1 MTLLLSRRSAL
12 RLAAA
17 SAVTLAAPASL
28 MAAPISYRLNPGRS
42 RVGFGV
48 KLGGDTLTGQMP
60 VSNADLSLDFDNIGS
75 SRVSVTLNAAATKM
89 GVFFA
94 TEAVL
99 APGLLDTA
107 RHPRIQF
114 QSTRVRQGPSPA
126 EAIVDG
132 NVTIRGV
139 TRPVTLT
146 TILTQDRAT
155 LGQENPELTLNLK
168 GTVDRTDFGM
178 TAYNGLVG
186 PQVTLDI
193 RASIKRG

>member
-1 MTLLLSRRSAL
+1 MPLLLIPKE
-12 RLAAA
+12 
-17 SAVTLAAPASL
+17 TLDDTTAFAPFS
-28 MAAPISYRLNPGRS
+28 
-42 RVGFGV
+42 
-48 KLGGDTLTGQMP
+48 
-60 VSNADLSLDFDNIGS
+60 
-75 SRVSVTLNAAATKM
+75 
-89 GVFFA
+89 
-94 TEAVL
+94 L
-99 APGLLDTA
+99 APRCRFGCHA
-107 RHPRIQF
+107 RRARLSYGGPDF
-114 QSTRVRQGPSPA
+114 VSAQSRALARRFWC
-126 EAIVDG
+126 EDG

>member
-48 KLGGDTLTGQMP
+48 NLGG
-60 VSNADLSLDFDNIGS
+60 
-75 SRVSVTLNAAATKM
+75 
-89 GVFFA
+89 
-94 TEAVL
+94 
-99 APGLLDTA
+99 
-107 RHPRIQF
+107 
-114 QSTRVRQGPSPA
+114 
-126 EAIVDG
+126 
-132 NVTIRGV
+132 
-139 TRPVTLT
+139 
-146 TILTQDRAT
+146 
-155 LGQENPELTLNLK
+155 GQENPELTLNLK

>member
-1 MTLLLSRRSAL
+1 
-12 RLAAA
+12 
-17 SAVTLAAPASL
+17 
-28 MAAPISYRLNPGRS
+28 
-42 RVGFGV
+42 
-48 KLGGDTLTGQMP
+48 
-60 VSNADLSLDFDNIGS
+60 
-75 SRVSVTLNAAATKM
+75 
-89 GVFFA
+89 
-94 TEAVL
+94 
-99 APGLLDTA
+99 
-107 RHPRIQF
+107 
-114 QSTRVRQGPSPA
+114 
-126 EAIVDG
+126 VDG